1 MPAKD
6 QGSSSPL
13 RRVESAEPQPSRTL
27 RKSHKLFSI
36 TGGLHCAGFFDID
49 GNLECIRED
58 VGLQRISQTHNP
70 LFSGE
75 QASALQQD
83 SWLLRQDRL
92 LTGSKSCHGPD
103 PRCRANFRT
112 VVFGSKTAEDLGVTL
127 VGFAHHESA
136 NICSYGDR
144 IKLPATV
151 QSAEARFES

>member
-13 RRVESAEPQPSRTL
+13 RRVESTEPQPSRTL
-27 RKSHKLFSI
+27 RKGQKLFSI
-36 TGGLHCAGFFDID
+36 TGGLHCAGFFNID
-49 GNLECIRED
+49 GNLERIRED
-58 VGLQRISQTHNP
+58 AGLQCISQTHSP

-103 PRCRANFRT
+103 TRCLGNFRT
-112 VVFGSKTAEDLGVTL
+112 IVFGSKNRRGLRGYSRRL
-127 VGFAHHESA
+127 RS
-136 NICSYGDR
+136 S
-144 IKLPATV
+144 
-151 QSAEARFES
+151 